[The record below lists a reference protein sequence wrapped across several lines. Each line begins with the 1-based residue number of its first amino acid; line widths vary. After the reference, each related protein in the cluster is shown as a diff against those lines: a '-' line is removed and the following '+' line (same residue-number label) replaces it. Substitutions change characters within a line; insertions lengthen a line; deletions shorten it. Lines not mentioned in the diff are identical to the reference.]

1 MATWEHLFGVIAM
14 IRDYGS
20 QVRRP
25 RRRRWQRDP
34 RVVLAG
40 MVTAVAGS
48 ILLGGNVY
56 GALNV
61 GQPTHVQVHA
71 GDSLWSI
78 ASSHYQSGDVRD
90 HIDQIIALNHLSGGS
105 ITPGETLLLPA
116 P

>member
-1 MATWEHLFGVIAM
+1 
-14 IRDYGS
+14 
-20 QVRRP
+20 
-25 RRRRWQRDP
+25 
-34 RVVLAG
+34 

-61 GQPTHVQVHA
+61 GQPAHVQVHA